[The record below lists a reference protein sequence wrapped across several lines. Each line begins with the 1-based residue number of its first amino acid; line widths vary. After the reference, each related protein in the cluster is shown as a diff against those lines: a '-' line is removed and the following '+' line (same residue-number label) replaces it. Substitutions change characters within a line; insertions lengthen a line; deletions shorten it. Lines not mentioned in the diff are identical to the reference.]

1 MSNETGARRG
11 WKWFFW
17 IAAIFNFL
25 VGIAVILGP
34 SAPIDTRLV
43 GILVFAFGLV
53 YAVVARDP
61 DRYADV
67 IWAGVFG
74 KVAVV
79 ALLVTAEM
87 NQSGGDAPTA
97 VLAIDVLFATG
108 FLIFLLT
115 RGETSVSYGESGGT
129 D

>member
-1 MSNETGARRG
+1 MSNETGTRRG
-11 WKWFFW
+11 WTWFFW

-25 VGIAVILGP
+25 VGVAVILGP

-53 YAVVARDP
+53 YAVTARDP

-87 NQSGGDAPTA
+87 SQSGGNAPTS

-108 FLIFLLT
+108 FLTFLLT
-115 RGETSVSYGESGGT
+115 RSGVGGKHSESAGSE
-129 D
+129 

>member
-1 MSNETGARRG
+1 LDVVLLDRSNLQLSRRHCCD
-11 WKWFFW
+11 
-17 IAAIFNFL
+17 
-25 VGIAVILGP
+25 
-34 SAPIDTRLV
+34 S
-43 GILVFAFGLV
+43 
-53 YAVVARDP
+53 RDP

>member
-1 MSNETGARRG
+1 MSNETGAGRG
-11 WKWFFW
+11 WTWFFW

-97 VLAIDVLFATG
+97 ILAIDVLFAAG

-115 RGETSVSYGESGGT
+115 RSETGGR
-129 D
+129 